1 MKFFKPLLPKNGKEI
16 PFLILISF
24 LSTYILSR
32 LITNLFPDLFLKI
45 GNTHIHHFAYGIIL
59 LALTNLILLTQPRSR
74 STRLKMSLVYG
85 FSLGLAFDEF
95 FMWIQLEDN
104 YWNRNGLDAII
115 IITLI
120 LLNIIYF
127 ENFWKKWGHRL
138 HRLFQLILSP

>member
-1 MKFFKPLLPKNGKEI
+1 MKFFKPLLPQTGKEI

-24 LSTYILSR
+24 LTTFALSR
-32 LITNLFPDLFLKI
+32 LITYLFPNLFLSI
-45 GNTHIHHFAYGIIL
+45 NNTHVHHFAYGIIL
-59 LALTNLILLTQPRSR
+59 LALTNLVLLTQPRSKP
-74 STRLKMSLVYG
+74 TRLKMSLVYG

-104 YWNRNGLDAII
+104 YWDRSSLDVII

-120 LLNIIYF
+120 LLNIVYF

-138 HRLFQLILSP
+138 KRLAIIILSN